1 MVGIYRLLQGRIGIL
16 LKASPRHVNGR
27 RRRVQRDRP
36 RRSPARERE
45 GRRCEAVLAWLGLAV
60 AVAVM
65 YLRAVAMM
73 DVKVKDRDFTQ
84 ALMRQ

>member
-1 MVGIYRLLQGRIGIL
+1 M
-16 LKASPRHVNGR
+16 
-27 RRRVQRDRP
+27 
-36 RRSPARERE
+36 
-45 GRRCEAVLAWLGLAV
+45 LAWLGLAV

-65 YLRAVAMM
+65 YLRAIAMM